1 MEEMPAWEEDGAI
14 PLDGALDDRSV
25 DDEDAMDAEEGRE
38 PPELCTT
45 DEAFDPALLPVP
57 EVALPLLDEEPWS
70 STGLGTQATVRAA
83 VAVMVIHGS
92 RRMCALYRRWSPAQ
106 GV

>member
-1 MEEMPAWEEDGAI
+1 
-14 PLDGALDDRSV
+14 
-25 DDEDAMDAEEGRE
+25 MDAEDGLE

-57 EVALPLLDEEPWS
+57 EVALPLLDVEPWS
-70 STGLGTQATVRAA
+70 STGPGTQATVRAA

-92 RRMCALYRRWSPAQ
+92 KRICALYRRWSPAQ